1 MRVAPFVEAG
11 PRAQVLAESVEPFLD
26 LSPDG
31 PMAVA
36 AVALIVDGRS
46 LAAADALLPH
56 VVGTPGGPLR
66 LRLTVVAVGQ
76 GGRVPLRDGALL
88 GLLGGERR
96 EDRLALGVVGLGCD
110 LEQHHPKR
118 LMGRGVSADGRGMGQ
133 RLAMLAAACA
143 VAVISTA
150 AAAGS
155 GGKAPNW
162 AAPQIAT
169 VVSHKLMGAKSVSK
183 FRPNAALTRQT
194 LADLGSG
201 LKDQLGSPVPPT
213 PPSGSGGTTT
223 TGTGTTTT
231 GTTATTPVSNPTDP
245 ETMAQLDRSLVQ
257 AIGLGKAAKQF
268 AQGARA
274 AGLAVPGR
282 FGFEVVA
289 RLLGLRL
296 NHPAAQDFL
305 ELRPQDPATRAEA
318 AYSAA
323 QILNLGLLDDSWQV
337 AQVKSL
343 AATFALPT
351 LNAWQQQILSVAFSK
366 IGMPYVWGG
375 TSDSTEVD
383 FGVTARGGYD
393 CSGFVWRIFK
403 LQSYAGEGTL
413 ASTIEGRTTYAMS
426 VEVPKSKRI
435 GFKKLQPADVIFFG
449 SKGPKSSGPQVF
461 HTGIYVGNGWFIQS
475 SDEGVALAQLSGWY
489 KKKFAWG
496 RRPLHEAGLE

>member
-1 MRVAPFVEAG
+1 
-11 PRAQVLAESVEPFLD
+11 
-26 LSPDG
+26 
-31 PMAVA
+31 
-36 AVALIVDGRS
+36 
-46 LAAADALLPH
+46 
-56 VVGTPGGPLR
+56 
-66 LRLTVVAVGQ
+66 
-76 GGRVPLRDGALL
+76 
-88 GLLGGERR
+88 
-96 EDRLALGVVGLGCD
+96 
-110 LEQHHPKR
+110 
-118 LMGRGVSADGRGMGQ
+118 MGQ

-155 GGKAPNW
+155 AGKVPNW

-169 VVSHKLMGAKSVSK
+169 VVSHKLMEAKSVRK
-183 FRPNAALTRQT
+183 FRPNAALTRQALSD
-194 LADLGSG
+194 LAAG
-201 LKDQLGSPVPPT
+201 LKQELGSPVPPVD
-213 PPSGSGGTTT
+213 PGTTT
-223 TGTGTTTT
+223 TTTTT
-231 GTTATTPVSNPTDP
+231 TSTTTGSTTTTTTPATTVANPTGP
-245 ETMAQLDRSLVQ
+245 ETMAQLDRGLVQ

-268 AQGARA
+268 AEGARA
-274 AGLAVPGR
+274 AGLTVPGR

-323 QILNLGLLDDSWQV
+323 QILDLGLLDDSWQI
-337 AQVKSL
+337 AEVKSL

-351 LNAWQQQILSVAFSK
+351 LNAWQRQILSVAFSK

-375 TSDSTEVD
+375 TNDNTEVD

-393 CSGFVWRIFK
+393 CSGFVWRVFK
-403 LQSYAGEGTL
+403 LQSYADEGAL

-435 GFKKLQPADVIFFG
+435 AFKKLQPADVIFFG
-449 SKGPKSSGPQVF
+449 TKGAHSNGSQVF

-489 KKKFAWG
+489 KKRFAWG

>member
-1 MRVAPFVEAG
+1 
-11 PRAQVLAESVEPFLD
+11 
-26 LSPDG
+26 
-31 PMAVA
+31 
-36 AVALIVDGRS
+36 
-46 LAAADALLPH
+46 
-56 VVGTPGGPLR
+56 
-66 LRLTVVAVGQ
+66 
-76 GGRVPLRDGALL
+76 
-88 GLLGGERR
+88 
-96 EDRLALGVVGLGCD
+96 
-110 LEQHHPKR
+110 
-118 LMGRGVSADGRGMGQ
+118 MGQ

-155 GGKAPNW
+155 AGKVPNW

-169 VVSHKLMGAKSVSK
+169 VVSHKLMEAKSVRK
-183 FRPNAALTRQT
+183 FRPNAALTRQALSD
-194 LADLGSG
+194 LAAG
-201 LKDQLGSPVPPT
+201 LKQELGSPVPPVD
-213 PPSGSGGTTT
+213 PGTTT
-223 TGTGTTTT
+223 TTTTT
-231 GTTATTPVSNPTDP
+231 TSTTTGSTTTTTTPATTVANPTSP
-245 ETMAQLDRSLVQ
+245 ETMAQLDRGLVQ

-268 AQGARA
+268 AEGARA
-274 AGLAVPGR
+274 AGLTVPGR

-323 QILNLGLLDDSWQV
+323 QILDLGLLDDSWQI
-337 AQVKSL
+337 AEVKSL

-351 LNAWQQQILSVAFSK
+351 LNAWQRQILSVAFSK

-375 TSDSTEVD
+375 TNDNTEVD

-393 CSGFVWRIFK
+393 CSGFVWRVFK
-403 LQSYAGEGTL
+403 LQSYADEGAL

-435 GFKKLQPADVIFFG
+435 SIKKLQPADVIFFG
-449 SKGPKSSGPQVF
+449 TKGPHSSGPQVF
-461 HTGIYVGNGWFIQS
+461 HTAIYVGSGWFIQS

-489 KKKFAWG
+489 KKRFAWG